1 MLRGKYCWISRHGA
15 GSSMYPAGI
24 VPRDCGR
31 NTHSARRAACEI
43 CQSTR
48 RHRHYRGVCWCVVT
62 LMPRNAGRRRKLS
75 VRDGARR
82 TSRSSECL
90 DSPAL
95 GPLNE
100 NDRFAKW
107 AFPPTLPSLVLTWC
121 RDFKFMSSGCCLLWP
136 AAAAAFGPLGTP
148 ASAAGGPPEARQ
160 WPSLQPDFGVLVL
173 TVLGLST

>member
-1 MLRGKYCWISRHGA
+1 MRMSRRQPTECARGVVLRGKYCWISRHGA

-107 AFPPTLPSLVLTWC
+107 AFPPTLPRVYGCSTVET
-121 RDFKFMSSGCCLLWP
+121 SGRQLPLL
-136 AAAAAFGPLGTP
+136 F
-148 ASAAGGPPEARQ
+148 S
-160 WPSLQPDFGVLVL
+160 
-173 TVLGLST
+173 